1 MSQQIK
7 RLYRSPTDARLA
19 GVCGGLGQ
27 YLNFDP
33 VIVRLFWAAIT
44 CVTGVIPGVLA
55 YLAAWIIV
63 PLEPQPVQVH
73 RPAEQPHE
81 GTA

>member
-1 MSQQIK
+1 
-7 RLYRSPTDARLA
+7 L
-19 GVCGGLGQ
+19 
-27 YLNFDP
+27 
-33 VIVRLFWAAIT
+33 
-44 CVTGVIPGVLA
+44 TGVIPGLLA
-55 YLAAWIIV
+55 YAAAWIIV